1 MNGRKTK
8 QKNSIYSALQ
18 GAGPV
23 DRQLCEGD
31 RLLTDLPPILTLG
44 VFRVWPFVCLYL
56 MPPIST
62 LISLSLVRWD
72 LRAGQSISPSGN
84 CCFTNNSYVMLKYF
98 IPIKNNICHFFVAS
112 IMYLPWI
119 WNLLPID
126 VWGDQ
131 TKLKVWIGS
140 CLLAAGGQSGVQL
153 VCDNIM
159 KPSMRTRLLLSRGE
173 LSVQAYTGSSVC
185 FSVVDTV
192 AHLNFLF
199 KTRMDNSRFAML
211 ASITALLKFC
221 TLVKIYSLY

>member
-8 QKNSIYSALQ
+8 QKNSIYSALE

-56 MPPIST
+56 IPPIST

-98 IPIKNNICHFFVAS
+98 IPIKKQYLSFFCCFNYAS
-112 IMYLPWI
+112 TL
-119 WNLLPID
+119 D
-126 VWGDQ
+126 
-131 TKLKVWIGS
+131 
-140 CLLAAGGQSGVQL
+140 
-153 VCDNIM
+153 
-159 KPSMRTRLLLSRGE
+159 
-173 LSVQAYTGSSVC
+173 
-185 FSVVDTV
+185 
-192 AHLNFLF
+192 
-199 KTRMDNSRFAML
+199 
-211 ASITALLKFC
+211 LKFITYRC
-221 TLVKIYSLY
+221 VRRPRQAKGVNWQLSPSCRGSEWCAACVWQHHEAFHENSPLAISGRTFCASLYRI

>member
-62 LISLSLVRWD
+62 LISLSLVSWD

-84 CCFTNNSYVMLKYF
+84 CCFTHNSYVMLKYF
-98 IPIKNNICHFFVAS
+98 IPIKKQYLSFFCCFNYVS
-112 IMYLPWI
+112 TLDLKFITYR
-119 WNLLPID
+119 D

-131 TKLKVWIGS
+131 VKLKLWIGS
-140 CLLAAGGQSGVQL
+140 CLLVAGGQNGVQL

-159 KPSMRTRLLLSRGE
+159 KPSMRTCLLLSRGE

-192 AHLNFLF
+192 AQFPIQ
-199 KTRMDNSRFAML
+199 D
-211 ASITALLKFC
+211 
-221 TLVKIYSLY
+221 